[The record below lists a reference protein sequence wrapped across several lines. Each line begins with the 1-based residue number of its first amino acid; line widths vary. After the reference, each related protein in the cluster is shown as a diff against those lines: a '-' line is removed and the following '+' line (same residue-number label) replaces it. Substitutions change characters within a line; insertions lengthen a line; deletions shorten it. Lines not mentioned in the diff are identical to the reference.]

1 MTSRIHW
8 GGLNTN
14 GIRTV
19 VETFVSE
26 DKTQWYRV
34 WSDGWIE
41 QGGNLLAEHFVIAA
55 SGTIVTFLKPFTN
68 TNYILVLGGGNQDNS
83 SNNVAVPYGNS
94 YYGSIYKPDKKPES
108 FRVVVSGSWYAC
120 GY

>member
-1 MTSRIHW
+1 M
-8 GGLNTN
+8 NTN

-41 QGGNLLAEHFVIAA
+41 QGGKSGNITNNTNQTINL
-55 SGTIVTFLKPFTN
+55 LKPFTD
-68 TNYILVLGGGNQDNS
+68 TNFYITIGHKNSTFDAFYYNQGCIINYTETTIVLSNRRFN
-83 SNNVAVPYGNS
+83 SNNTY
-94 YYGSIYKPDKKPES
+94 SIIV
-108 FRVVVSGSWYAC
+108 FWYAC